1 MNHNLICKVMG
12 LTLALEGG
20 CMLLPLVVSLLY
32 GERSVAF
39 VFCTAAVFCT
49 VFGLLLLCLQQQRK
63 AKIQV
68 REGFFAVAFS
78 WIVISVFGAVPYW
91 MCGVFPNVIDA
102 LFESVSGFTT
112 TGATLIADVET
123 LPRGL
128 LFWRSLTQWLGGMG
142 VLVLTLALLPKL
154 GAGSIF
160 LLRAE
165 SPGPIKTKLAPK
177 IGQNA
182 KILYYIY
189 IILTAAET
197 VCLRIAGLGWY
208 DSMIHAMST
217 VATGGFSSRS
227 ASLGF
232 YDSLAVNVIV
242 VVFMLLSSL
251 NFTVLYLVLIRR
263 TMRLRYNAEI
273 RIYFRML
280 LAVMVLISLDLTL
293 HSGFGALE
301 SIGHA
306 IFQTVSVSSTTAF
319 ASTDFGQWPAFSQM
333 LLLLLMAVGGCSAS
347 TAGGIKVQR
356 FTLLFRI
363 MYRQLHSVIHP
374 RVVRAICVDGRRVE
388 EPVLT
393 AASLYFFSYI
403 IIILL
408 LAAIS
413 SVDGHTLGT
422 SLSAAIACVSNT
434 GTGIELAGP
443 ASTFNVFSAPT
454 KLFFCFGML
463 AGRLEIM
470 PILLLFFPSVW
481 SNR

>member
-12 LTLALEGG
+12 LTLVLEGA

-49 VFGLLLLCLQQQRK
+49 VFGLLLLCLQQERK
-63 AKIQV
+63 EKIQV

-78 WIVISVFGAVPYW
+78 WIVISVFGAAPYW

-112 TGATLIADVET
+112 TGATLIADVEA

-142 VLVLTLALLPKL
+142 VLVLTLALLPKR

-165 SPGPIKTKLAPK
+165 SPGPIKTKLVPK

-189 IILTAAET
+189 IILTAAEA
-197 VCLRIAGLGWY
+197 VCLRIAGMGWY
-208 DSMIHAMST
+208 DSLVHAMST

-232 YDSLAVNVIV
+232 YNSLAVNVIV
-242 VVFMLLSSL
+242 VAFMLLSSL

-263 TMRLRYNAEI
+263 TMRFRDNAEI

-280 LAVMVLISLDLTL
+280 LAVMVLISLDLML
-293 HSGFGALE
+293 HSGLGALE

-306 IFQTVSVSSTTAF
+306 VFQTVSVSSTTAF
-319 ASTDFGQWPAFSQM
+319 ASTDFGQWPA
-333 LLLLLMAVGGCSAS
+333 
-347 TAGGIKVQR
+347 
-356 FTLLFRI
+356 
-363 MYRQLHSVIHP
+363 
-374 RVVRAICVDGRRVE
+374 
-388 EPVLT
+388 
-393 AASLYFFSYI
+393 
-403 IIILL
+403 
-408 LAAIS
+408 
-413 SVDGHTLGT
+413 
-422 SLSAAIACVSNT
+422 
-434 GTGIELAGP
+434 
-443 ASTFNVFSAPT
+443 
-454 KLFFCFGML
+454 
-463 AGRLEIM
+463 
-470 PILLLFFPSVW
+470 
-481 SNR
+481 